1 MIAKTVRKS
10 VMWPRSQSFFAFW
23 KFQLLYFSFLPTI
36 CCIIII
42 FIANV
47 MQNVE
52 IYNWYCHSEFRKT
65 VPTQQQ
71 QKCTTQYL
79 SSGFPGGCNLR
90 IFLSQY
96 ISAILQYYISAIP
109 STEYQR
115 NIIHSFI
122 IIRNIHNI
130 SEQILSPCV
139 STIGNFFWRMHLSL
153 LKYWILSQYQPNVW
167 VQYNPSCRMLGT

>member
-115 NIIHSFI
+115 NII
-122 IIRNIHNI
+122 
-130 SEQILSPCV
+130 QY
-139 STIGNFFWRMHLSL
+139 TQ
-153 LKYWILSQYQPNVW
+153 YSQYLSTKTVTMCQHNRKFFLK
-167 VQYNPSCRMLGT
+167 NAFITTKILNTRSLGALRA